1 MQTKNLLFMLL
12 SAASGLINS
21 AVMAEAAH
29 SVSPIPASYN
39 VVWDSPSPDA
49 WESMPL
55 SGRLGAGAN
64 VWVQDG
70 SLWLYL
76 AHNEAYDEDGRLMK
90 LGALRITP
98 ANGSLTDLSSFKQEL
113 DLASGAIQIA
123 STSKNGQSIQL
134 KLWFAGENLIVQSA
148 SKSPTALDIRS

>member
-1 MQTKNLLFMLL
+1 MTISRFAGALAVGLTLFL
-12 SAASGLINS
+12 AAKSD
-21 AVMAEAAH
+21 A
-29 SVSPIPASYN
+29 PARFPTSYN
-39 VVWDSPSPDA
+39 VVWDSPSSDA

-76 AHNEAYDEDGRLMK
+76 AHNGAYDEDGRLLK

-98 ANGSLTDLSSFKQEL
+98 AKVD
-113 DLASGAIQIA
+113 
-123 STSKNGQSIQL
+123 
-134 KLWFAGENLIVQSA
+134 FALFQTYEI
-148 SKSPTALDIRS
+148 

>member
-1 MQTKNLLFMLL
+1 MSLYGTDHLMKTKRLLFILL
-12 SAASGLINS
+12 SAASGLIRS
-21 AVMAEAAH
+21 AVAAEEAQ
-29 SVSPIPASYN
+29 STSPILASYN

-76 AHNEAYDEDGRLMK
+76 AHNEAYDEDGRLLK
-90 LGALRITP
+90 LGCLRVTP
-98 ANGSLTDLSSFKQEL
+98 ENGSLMDPASFKQEL
-113 DLASGAIQIA
+113 DL
-123 STSKNGQSIQL
+123 
-134 KLWFAGENLIVQSA
+134 
-148 SKSPTALDIRS
+148 

>member
-1 MQTKNLLFMLL
+1 
-12 SAASGLINS
+12 
-21 AVMAEAAH
+21 
-29 SVSPIPASYN
+29 
-39 VVWDSPSPDA
+39 
-49 WESMPL
+49 MPL

-76 AHNEAYDEDGRLMK
+76 AHNEAYDEDGRLLK

-98 ANGSLTDLSSFKQEL
+98 ANGALTDPASFKQEL

-134 KLWFAGENLIVQSA
+134 KLWFSGENLIVQSA
-148 SKSPTALDIRS
+148 SKNPTAAGHPFRHLARCHP